1 MLGTRFI
8 LPNKLRS
15 TRDPN
20 TNQRIRAPGHF
31 LFKLEFGDLSFQI
44 FRTLRAG
51 FGQRLNE
58 KNKAARDNGETD
70 LLAIYFHRTQ
80 EEQQRRQRR
89 RDGNN

>member
-44 FRTLRAG
+44 FRTLREHM
-51 FGQRLNE
+51 NE
-58 KNKAARDNGETD
+58 KNKTARENGETD